1 MIVDLRNSKCYDNAA
16 ETDRRLFFK
25 VIHVIAVVQLC
36 HVGTGTVKYDQTKTC
51 QKNDN
56 SEKTVII
63 VICFLFVFGFLTA
76 FFSLLIMYSIA
87 DSFSNRKKK
96 QGNGTQSVSLSVTS
110 FLIICRCHYR

>member
-63 VICFLFVFGFLTA
+63 VICFLFCFWFFNCF
-76 FFSLLIMYSIA
+76 FFSAHNVQYSRLL
-87 DSFSNRKKK
+87 F
-96 QGNGTQSVSLSVTS
+96 
-110 FLIICRCHYR
+110 